1 MQPCTDESKANIV
14 LCGGGDSG
22 YDTLTLEGR
31 LVLRN
36 RHGFAIAREDQE
48 RPITPSRSPSDGAR
62 TSTAR
67 RRRANAPVVKL
78 LLALSACLF
87 IGNVQAGEATNPVAV
102 PFKLQRGR
110 VMIPARV
117 NGSEPFSFMLD
128 TGFSITTVHPALAEQ
143 LDLRQ
148 AGRVTIVGI
157 AGEEEAPMYA
167 GVVFDFGGASYA
179 PRRVA
184 SLPSERNRWRR
195 QDGVL
200 GSGLLRRFVMEIDG
214 EAKLV
219 RLYEPTNFVYSGHGE
234 ILPLRFR
241 KDTPAVEA
249 TIGVP
254 DRLAIKGE
262 FEIDT
267 GCDSGLCLGH
277 PFVEKNQLL
286 AATETRDSAK
296 FGVGGGASTR
306 SGHVAELRLGRFTV
320 DRPQTDFFVEG
331 SPVSDPF
338 AGHIGMGVL
347 REFKVIFDF
356 SRKQL
361 ILER

>member
-1 MQPCTDESKANIV
+1 M
-14 LCGGGDSG
+14 
-22 YDTLTLEGR
+22 
-31 LVLRN
+31 
-36 RHGFAIAREDQE
+36 
-48 RPITPSRSPSDGAR
+48 
-62 TSTAR
+62 AR

-78 LLALSACLF
+78 LLALSACLLL
-87 IGNVQAGEATNPVAV
+87 GNVQGGETTNPVAV

-184 SLPSERNRWRR
+184 SLPSERTRWRR

-214 EAKLV
+214 EHHAYQVEADRHRTLV
-219 RLYEPTNFVYSGHGE
+219 MEREGWFV
-234 ILPLRFR
+234 LRFWANEVVQNPEGIWSAISIALRDR
-241 KDTPAVEA
+241 K
-249 TIGVP
+249 
-254 DRLAIKGE
+254 
-262 FEIDT
+262 
-267 GCDSGLCLGH
+267 
-277 PFVEKNQLL
+277 
-286 AATETRDSAK
+286 
-296 FGVGGGASTR
+296 
-306 SGHVAELRLGRFTV
+306 
-320 DRPQTDFFVEG
+320 
-331 SPVSDPF
+331 
-338 AGHIGMGVL
+338 
-347 REFKVIFDF
+347 
-356 SRKQL
+356 
-361 ILER
+361 